1 MSPHFEYITAFLQPL
16 LNTTVVRRDQRE
28 QDCSRLPVSWGCL
41 KAANRCHVLEIPSR
55 QRRFNRVAHH
65 SRKFGL
71 KNNEELS
78 ARSSCLHVYH
88 LQRVDRL
95 SSLLN
100 SGDTTFPPDS
110 EFHFHSSSLSQPNFT
125 NSEIYKMQRN

>member
-16 LNTTVVRRDQRE
+16 LNTTVIRRDQRE

-71 KNNEELS
+71 KNGELS
-78 ARSSCLHVYH
+78 VRYSCLHVYH

-95 SSLLN
+95 SSLSN
-100 SGDTTFPPDS
+100 SGDTAFPAGS
-110 EFHFHSSSLSQPNFT
+110 EFHLLSSSLNQPNLT
-125 NSEIYKMQRN
+125 NSEIHGMRRN